1 MKSVF
6 CPHRSGTHP
15 VQGFS
20 GRLPGFFLSTV
31 LMAASLFLQA
41 ATAAAFVDRGQTLSR
56 MLPNGMEVLI
66 REEPAFQVV
75 EVQIWVGAGSRD
87 EPRGKEGVAHLFEHM
102 IFKGTEK
109 YKVGEIARAVEA
121 SGGDI
126 NAYTSQENTVYHV
139 TIAAE
144 HFSTALAI
152 LADAVLNPVFDPNE
166 LEKEKLVVI
175 EEIHRGEDD
184 PSRVFSRELF
194 RNAFRVHPY
203 GRTVIG
209 TPESVSGISR
219 RDMIRFHRD
228 WYVPGNMKLVVVG
241 GVRAQDV
248 FDAAGDLFPGTE
260 AKGKKRAGSVEP
272 PQEDIRTFRLLMDS
286 EPARMALAFPIG
298 DLEDPETPVLD
309 LTAAL
314 LSGGRSSRL
323 PVNLRDSGLVHNAWA
338 FAYTPT
344 DPGLFVIGATMS
356 REKSQDAFQ
365 GVLDQIARL
374 QSEPVTPEELDRARE
389 RIISDKIFSRETVE
403 GQARDI
409 GYLAM
414 NLGDLAFNDRY
425 YSRLQSVDSRD
436 IMEVSR
442 RVFRPERATVG
453 FLSPGEKD
461 QPDDQTISHALH
473 ETLRPTRTRT
483 DEKRGLA
490 SVYRSVLPN
499 GITLL
504 VREDP
509 RLPVVAVRIGVLGGT
524 RYESEK
530 TQGLFNMLA
539 QIITRGTEEHSAL
552 EIARTLDNMS
562 ASLGGFSGR
571 NSFGITGKFLSTNLE
586 EGLGLMR
593 EVLTR
598 AQLPPEEIELARSRI
613 TSAIRAR
620 RDEMFSSVM
629 DLFMKALYSEHPFR
643 FPVMGTEISVSSL
656 GRELLLF
663 TLRSVVQPEGMV
675 ISLAGDISVEEA
687 YGLVEGHF
695 GDLQGKPF
703 DPGPIPVEMGKSGV
717 VSLREKMEDKAQTHI
732 ILGFPGPSF
741 FSRDL
746 DALEVLNAV
755 LTGQGGR
762 LFRELRDRKSLAYSV
777 FSFVAP
783 AVDPGFIAFGMG
795 TNPAREEEAIRGFLD
810 QIREVRKGLVS
821 GEEMERAG
829 KYLVGRRQ
837 ISLQTLQ
844 ARADELFF
852 PALYGQELDRE
863 LEYEKRIL
871 SVTAQDLREVALRY
885 LDPDS
890 YVLAVVEG
898 GGRKD

>member
-1 MKSVF
+1 MKIMISPRMSRIHF
-6 CPHRSGTHP
+6 FP
-15 VQGFS
+15 GFS
-20 GRLPGFFLSTV
+20 GRFPGFFLPAV
-31 LMAASLFLQA
+31 VMAASLFLQA
-41 ATAAAFVDRGQTLSR
+41 AAAAAFVDRGQTLSR
-56 MLPNGMEVLI
+56 TLPNGMEVLV

-109 YKVGEIARAVEA
+109 YGVGEIARAVEA

-144 HFSTALAI
+144 HFPAALAI
-152 LADAVLNPVFDPNE
+152 LADAVLNPVFDSGE

-194 RNAFRVHPY
+194 RTAFKVHPY

-219 RDMIRFHRD
+219 KDMLRFHRD
-228 WYVPGNMKLVVVG
+228 WYFPGNMKLVVVG
-241 GVRAQDV
+241 SVRAQDV
-248 FDAAGDLFPGTE
+248 FDAAGEMFPGAETT
-260 AKGKKRAGSVEP
+260 GKKRARSVEP
-272 PQEDIRTFRLLMDS
+272 PQEDVRTFRLLMDS
-286 EPARMALAFPIG
+286 QPARMALAFPIG
-298 DLEDPETPVLD
+298 DLKDPETPVLD
-309 LTAAL
+309 LIAAL

-323 PVNLRDSGLVHNAWA
+323 PVNLRDSGLVHSAWA
-338 FAYTPT
+338 FAYTPK

-356 REKSQDAFQ
+356 RENSRDAFQ

-374 QSEPVTPEELDRARE
+374 QSEPVTPEELDRSRQ

-414 NLGDLAFNDRY
+414 NLGDLDFNDRY

-442 RVFRPERATVG
+442 RIFHPERATVG
-453 FLSPGEKD
+453 FLSPDEKD
-461 QPDDQTISHALH
+461 QPDDQAISQSLHKTLQPARTEERRGHAS
-473 ETLRPTRTRT
+473 
-483 DEKRGLA
+483 
-490 SVYRSVLPN
+490 SVFRSVLPN
-499 GITLL
+499 GISLL

-509 RLPVVAVRIGVLGGT
+509 RLPVVAARIGVLGGT

-539 QIITRGTEEHSAL
+539 QVITRGTQDRSAL
-552 EIARTLDNMS
+552 EIARTLDDMS

-571 NSFGITGKFLSTNLE
+571 NSFGITGKFLSADLE
-586 EGLGLMR
+586 DGMGLMR

-598 AQLPPEEIELARSRI
+598 AEFPTEEIELARSRI
-613 TSAIRAR
+613 ISAIRAR
-620 RDEMFSSVM
+620 RDDMFSSAM

-643 FPVMGTEISVSSL
+643 FPVMGTESSVSSM

-687 YGLVEGHF
+687 YGLVERHF
-695 GDLQGKPF
+695 GDLRGKPF
-703 DPGPIPVEMGKSGV
+703 DPGPIPVEMAKSGV

-732 ILGFPGPSF
+732 ILGFPGPT
-741 FSRDL
+741 FSSKDL

-783 AVDPGFIAFGMG
+783 AIDPGFIAFGMG

-821 GEEMERAG
+821 KEEMERAG

-852 PALYGQELDRE
+852 PALYGQDLERE

-871 SVTAQDLREVALRY
+871 SVTAQDLKEVAIRY
-885 LDPDS
+885 LDPEN

-898 GGRKD
+898 EGRMD